1 VARRAMLCSGA
12 ARGCSAIMERGFKAV
27 REIEE
32 GLREYFANKG
42 LKPEDVVGI
51 GVKR

>member
-1 VARRAMLCSGA
+1 MLLASGA
-12 ARGCSAIMERGFKAV
+12 RLVGLASAIMERGFKAV